1 MNKLI
6 LTLTLAAGLTL
17 PTAAPAQS
25 RLYPNTFDLADVE
38 ITGGP
43 FRHACDLNVQTLLK
57 YDTDRLLAPFLKTAG
72 LEPKGESFDNW
83 IGLDGHVG
91 GHYLT
96 ALAIHYAATGDEQLK
111 QRLDYMVDEL
121 VRAQQANGD
130 GYVGGVEKACWEKV
144 GNGDVGIVWQYWVPW
159 YNVHKIFAG
168 LRDAWLYAGN
178 EKARDAYL
186 ALCDWCVNLVEP
198 LTMDQMEQMLNNE
211 FGGMD
216 EVLADAYQLTGQI
229 KYLDS
234 AKKFAHHWLLDSM
247 ADGVDNLDNKHAN
260 TQVPKVVGYQ
270 RIAELS
276 ALAGEQADA
285 ELYDRAAR
293 NFWHFVVDDRS
304 LALGGNSRREHF
316 ASADDC
322 ISYVED
328 REGPESCNTN
338 NMLKLTEGLYRMHG
352 DARYVDFYER
362 AMLNHILS
370 TQHPDHGGYV
380 YFTSARPGH
389 YRVYSTPNSAM
400 WCCVGTGMENHG
412 KYGQFIYTHRGDT
425 LDVNLFVPSKLNWRQ
440 MGVTV
445 EQITDFPAAETS
457 KIVINAKKARKFT
470 LKVRVPG
477 WVAGGAM
484 QVAVNGKPL
493 KQEDDMRDG
502 WVYITRKWKDG
513 DTVDLTMPFD
523 IALEPLPNVPQYVA
537 IMRGPVLMAA
547 NVGDDN
553 LYGLLSDDGRWAHIA
568 HGPLKSIFSQP
579 FLIGDREEV
588 LAGLRQMQPVD
599 GKELTY
605 VAEGVFTIPD
615 LDADG
620 ATRPV
625 TLQPFASLHD
635 CRYSMYWPMMNKA
648 EYADFRRTVRER
660 EAEAMRLD
668 AITVD
673 AVTLAEQQP
682 EVDHALRQDNTSVG
696 NSEGEP
702 WRSANQ
708 RGYMTMTLDTKG
720 SQALALM
727 LRLNAADNRDFEIL
741 VDGQPIARQGREEG
755 KQGFANYTYAIPAEM
770 LQGKET
776 IDVTLR
782 GATGRLSKLR
792 LVNAD

>member
-1 MNKLI
+1 MNRLI
-6 LTLTLAAGLTL
+6 LSIAASICLPLASE
-17 PTAAPAQS
+17 AQS
-25 RLYPNTFDLADVE
+25 LLYPNTFDLSDVE
-38 ITGGP
+38 ITAGP

-57 YDTDRLLAPFLKTAG
+57 YDTDRLLAPYLKTAG

-91 GHYLT
+91 GHYLS
-96 ALAIHYAATGDEQLK
+96 ALAIHYAATGNEELK
-111 QRLDYMVDEL
+111 KRLDYMVDEIA
-121 VRAQQANGD
+121 RAQQANGN
-130 GYVGGVEKACWEKV
+130 GYVGGVEKRCWESI
-144 GNGDVGIVWQYWVPW
+144 GNGDVGVVWNYWVPW
-159 YNVHKIFAG
+159 YNVHKTFAG

-186 ALCDWCVNLVEP
+186 ALCDWCVDLVAP
-198 LTMDQMEQMLNNE
+198 LSPQQMEDMLNNE

-216 EVLADAYQLTGQI
+216 EVLADAYSLTGDL
-229 KYLDS
+229 KYLDC
-234 AKKFAHHWLLDSM
+234 AKKFSHHWLLDSM
-247 ADGVDNLDNKHAN
+247 EAGVDNLDNRHAN

-276 ALAGEQADA
+276 ADAGRTADA
-285 ELYDRAAR
+285 QLYDRAAR

-338 NMLKLTEGLYRMHG
+338 NMLKLTEGLHRMHG
-352 DARYVDFYER
+352 DARYADFYER

-412 KYGQFIYTHRGDT
+412 KYGQFIYTHSGDT
-425 LDVNLFVPSKLNWRQ
+425 LGVNLFVPSRLNWREK
-440 MGVTV
+440 GVTI
-445 EQITDFPAAETS
+445 EQITDFPDAETS
-457 KIVINAKKARKFT
+457 KIVVKAPKPLTFT
-470 LKVRVPG
+470 MKVRVPG
-477 WVAGGAM
+477 WTPDGAM
-484 QVAVNGKPL
+484 QVAVNGKPQ
-493 KQEDDMRDG
+493 KIG
-502 WVYITRKWKDG
+502 TTPSTWACITRKWKDG
-513 DTVDLTMPFD
+513 DTLALTMPFD
-523 IALEPLPNVPQYVA
+523 IALEPLPNAPQYVA

-547 NVGDDN
+547 NVGTDD

-568 HGPLKSIFSQP
+568 HGPLKSIFSEP
-579 FLIGDREEV
+579 FLIGEREEI
-588 LAGLRQMQPVD
+588 LTGLRAMKPVE
-599 GKELTY
+599 GKKSAY
-605 VAEGVFTIPD
+605 SAEGLFTIPD
-615 LDADG
+615 LDAEG
-620 ATRPV
+620 TTRPIV
-625 TLQPFASLHD
+625 LQPFASLHD
-635 CRYSMYWPMMNKA
+635 CRYAMYWPMMTKA
-648 EYADFRRTVRER
+648 EYAKFRNDVRQK
-660 EAEAMRLD
+660 EAETLRLD

-682 EVDHALRQDNTSVG
+682 EVDHAMRHSDTSIG

-702 WRSANQ
+702 WRSANS
-708 RGYMTMTLDTKG
+708 RGYMTFTLDTKG
-720 SQALALM
+720 SDALALM
-727 LRLNAADNRDFEIL
+727 LRLHEADDRDFEIL
-741 VDGQPIARQGREEG
+741 VDDEPICRQGREET
-755 KQGFANYTYAIPAEM
+755 KTGFANHTYQIPARL

-776 IDVTLR
+776 VDVTLR

-792 LVNAD
+792 LIKNQ